1 MPRFAPLLAAGLLV
15 LAPPTAGA
23 GTTWACAPAPNG
35 VQIVCVAE
43 AGAVPVAD
51 TAPAE
56 RAVVRGMSFP
66 LARDRVYTVDL
77 WSPPTDRAFVELLAR
92 ATMCYRTPD
101 CQITWTTP
109 APGR

>member
-1 MPRFAPLLAAGLLV
+1 MPRFGPLLAAGV
-15 LAPPTAGA
+15 LALVPPSAGA
-23 GTTWACAPAPNG
+23 GTTWSCALAPNV

-43 AGAVPVAD
+43 AGPAPAAD
-51 TAPAE
+51 TAPAV
-56 RAVVRGMSFP
+56 RTVVRGVSFP

-77 WSPPTDRAFVELLAR
+77 WSPPTDWAFVELLAR